1 MTNRKVNL
9 LFSRAQTRLLSAVVE
24 LRSWKFIRV
33 TNEVHKLRY
42 KTRDWIFY
50 GNTWSLLR
58 ILIVKR
64 CRHLTGAC
72 RKFNFPHPESNWHV
86 WGEKRDQGIE
96 CQILNIQSEQ
106 KEGLVGGWQCLLSP
120 PPLAKV
126 AFVVY
131 CLMFE
136 CSPSLTWRLFIYR
149 ANHSALQ
156 NSQHV

>member
-50 GNTWSLLR
+50 GNTRSLLR

-72 RKFNFPHPESNWHV
+72 RKFNFLHSESNWHV
-86 WGEKRDQGIE
+86 WGEKRNQGIE
-96 CQILNIQSEQ
+96 CQILYIQNEQ
-106 KEGLVGGWQCLLSP
+106 KEGLVGGDSAFSP
-120 PPLAKV
+120 PPPLSESSFCGLLLDVWVFTKFNLEAI
-126 AFVVY
+126 Y
-131 CLMFE
+131 ISRE
-136 CSPSLTWRLFIYR
+136 SLST
-149 ANHSALQ
+149 SK
-156 NSQHV
+156 